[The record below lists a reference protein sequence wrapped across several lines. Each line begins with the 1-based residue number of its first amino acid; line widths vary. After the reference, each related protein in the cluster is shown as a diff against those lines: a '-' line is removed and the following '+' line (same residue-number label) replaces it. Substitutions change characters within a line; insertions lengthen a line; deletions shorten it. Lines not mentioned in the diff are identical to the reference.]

1 MTLISAFLRQ
11 RQVGFYEFAV
21 SLVYT
26 ASSRPHTLTQWDH
39 VSNTL
44 AVLQHGT
51 SKINYALVFEF

>member
-1 MTLISAFLRQ
+1 M
-11 RQVGFYEFAV
+11 GFYEFAV

-51 SKINYALVFEF
+51 SRINYALVFEF